1 MGQRHNRRRSRGRH
15 NQTKFIQSYYKQEAI
30 EALDIVERDEAL
42 PLFRNLSSLQ
52 ARHWRQRY
60 VQWQDRQREREGGH
74 HKEAETLE
82 AEQQRVFGGEVG
94 DEVSL
99 CYPMLM
105 VVVGLFG
112 GIDYEDP

>member
-1 MGQRHNRRRSRGRH
+1 MGHRHNRRRSR
-15 NQTKFIQSYYKQEAI
+15 QPPLKLAPKFLKPHSYHSVLSAHDLIKQ
-30 EALDIVERDEAL
+30 DEV
-42 PLFRNLSSLQ
+42 PTCKSLSNLQ

-60 VQWQDRQREREGGH
+60 VQWQERQRREKAEISEQERC
-74 HKEAETLE
+74 
-82 AEQQRVFGGEVG
+82 RVFGGEVG

-105 VVVGLFG
+105 VVFDLFG